1 MSLWYALVLG
11 LVQGLTEFLPVSSS
25 GHLALAQLVLPGF
38 TQPGVVLDAMLHVGT
53 AMAVVWYE
61 RRKLLQ
67 MLSCRAGLRLLA
79 LLLLGTAVTAAVAM
93 PLRGLV
99 HAAFTNA
106 ILIGLCLMATG
117 LVVLAT
123 RYLHSGSCGEQETG
137 WGQAVLV
144 GVAQGLAVFPGIS
157 RSGITIAT
165 GLAAGLDRSWV
176 ARFSFLLSVP
186 AIAGATIVEVI
197 GAREELLAAGG
208 SFWLISAAGAVV
220 AGVSGYLALRI
231 VIRSLSSHLFHRF
244 GWYCLPLGV
253 IVLLLSLGLRGHG

>member
-11 LVQGLTEFLPVSSS
+11 LIQGLTEFLPVSSS

-38 TQPGVVLDAMLHVGT
+38 EQPGVVLDAMLHVGT

-61 RRKLLQ
+61 RQKLLQ
-67 MLSCRAGLRLLA
+67 MLSSKAGLRLLG

-99 HAAFTNA
+99 HAAFSNA
-106 ILIGLCLMATG
+106 ILIGLCLMTTG
-117 LVVLAT
+117 ALVLAT
-123 RYLHSGSCGEQETG
+123 RYLRSGRRGEQETG
-137 WGQAVLV
+137 WRQAVLV

-165 GLAAGLDRSWV
+165 GLVSGLDRAWV

-186 AIAGATIVEVI
+186 AIAGATMVEVV
-197 GAREELLAAGG
+197 GAREELAAAGL
-208 SFWLISAAGAVV
+208 SFWLISAVGAVV

-231 VIRSLSSHLFHRF
+231 VIHTLSSQVFHRF
-244 GWYCLPLGV
+244 GWYCLPLGLV
-253 IVLLLSLGLRGHG
+253 VLLLSLTLGGQG